1 MRYHIRHPSQG
12 IDGPFVLS
20 GNVPS
25 LGAFQFRQEELSTS
39 GPVSRH
45 RHADDF
51 GSLINRHSY
60 LALNVPMGNAWRAKD
75 AIMGEA
81 VKGAQ
86 AKMGKYGQESA
97 PDPAVLFA
105 LKNAWDKD
113 ANFYAFQK
121 VYEGPFQFD
130 VFYDALEGGDVAAG
144 SRLDCASRGGVDT
157 LVVRSIHT
165 LMRTTM

>member
-1 MRYHIRHPSQG
+1 M
-12 IDGPFVLS
+12 
-20 GNVPS
+20 PS

-51 GSLINRHSY
+51 GSLIDRHSF

-81 VKGAQ
+81 VRGAQ
-86 AKMGKYGQESA
+86 AKMGKYGQDSA

-105 LKNAWDKD
+105 LNNAWDKD

-121 VYEGPFQFD
+121 VYEGPFRFD
-130 VFYDALEGGDVAAG
+130 VFYDSLDDGDVTAG
-144 SRLDCASRGGVDT
+144 SRLDCTSRGGLDA
-157 LVVRSIHT
+157 LVVPFTRV
-165 LMRTTM
+165 LMRTSM